1 MKTESRELLIRTVGI
16 LEGLLLTT
24 DDGVSNA
31 LEIAVNHIEEVLEEG
46 SDDA

>member
-24 DDGVSNA
+24 DGGASNA
-31 LEIAVNHIEEVLEEG
+31 LEIAVNNIEEVLKEERDG
-46 SDDA
+46 